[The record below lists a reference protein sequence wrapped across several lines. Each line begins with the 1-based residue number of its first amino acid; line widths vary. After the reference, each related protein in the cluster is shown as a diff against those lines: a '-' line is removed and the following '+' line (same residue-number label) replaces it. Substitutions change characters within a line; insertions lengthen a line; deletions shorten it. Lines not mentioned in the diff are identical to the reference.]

1 MSNIFI
7 IAAIINPLFAILLT
21 ILFFIETKKLKRYF
35 ANIDFVIN
43 DTSRNEIRA
52 VRDDFYKLNQNIE
65 TLSNNTNINSASI
78 SNNSELISK
87 NSKLTKETY
96 QNVIA
101 SIDNETKLLGIDLD
115 GKHLEI
121 NKNHLADH
129 FERANSLRRA
139 GWSIQ
144 YFPYWLFL
152 REGWIEKDI
161 ESINELKVFFIKFF
175 NIIPKIIFDESQDK
189 KAENYPEKDNNFISS
204 EIKNG
209 FKEI

>member
-21 ILFFIETKKLKRYF
+21 ILFFIKTKKLKRYF

-43 DTSRNEIRA
+43 DTSRNAIRA
-52 VRDDFYKLNQNIE
+52 VKDDFYKLNQNIE

-101 SIDNETKLLGIDLD
+101 SIDNETKLLGELVKKIDQT
-115 GKHLEI
+115 
-121 NKNHLADH
+121 NKA
-129 FERANSLRRA
+129 
-139 GWSIQ
+139 
-144 YFPYWLFL
+144 
-152 REGWIEKDI
+152 
-161 ESINELKVFFIKFF
+161 INELK
-175 NIIPKIIFDESQDK
+175 DSLES
-189 KAENYPEKDNNFISS
+189 IS
-204 EIKNG
+204 NL
-209 FKEI
+209 

>member
-101 SIDNETKLLGIDLD
+101 SIDNETKLLGELVKKIDQT
-115 GKHLEI
+115 
-121 NKNHLADH
+121 NKA
-129 FERANSLRRA
+129 
-139 GWSIQ
+139 
-144 YFPYWLFL
+144 
-152 REGWIEKDI
+152 
-161 ESINELKVFFIKFF
+161 INELK
-175 NIIPKIIFDESQDK
+175 DSLES
-189 KAENYPEKDNNFISS
+189 IS
-204 EIKNG
+204 NL
-209 FKEI
+209 